1 MRISDWSSDV
11 CSSDLSRTT
20 ANFPLWATIA
30 PRYASRRVSASRAHS
45 MTGADPTPFQRK
57 GEGRA
62 VGDPLRLDLHQPG
75 RFAAQVGPAIARR
88 AAFLGDD
95 QPIGGVADGKE
106 IGRAHV
112 GPPTTNAK

>member
-1 MRISDWSSDV
+1 MESSPPD
-11 CSSDLSRTT
+11 SRTT

-75 RFAAQVGPAIARR
+75 RRSAERR
-88 AAFLGDD
+88 
-95 QPIGGVADGKE
+95 VGKE
-106 IGRAHV
+106 GVRTCRSRWSPCPHK
-112 GPPTTNAK
+112 NKHKKKQDDNQE

>member
-62 VGDPLRLDLHQPG
+62 VGDP
-75 RFAAQVGPAIARR
+75 
-88 AAFLGDD
+88 
-95 QPIGGVADGKE
+95 
-106 IGRAHV
+106 IGRASSRARVCQYVSRQAVAVSFEKKRKMYSYVEIHSTV
-112 GPPTTNAK
+112 RLS